1 MACTC
6 SPDVEILVA
15 RRLVDSREVPGE
27 LIQEKFFLCL
37 GCGSTETPSANRV
50 PLGVLRERF
59 EDAKLYVQNSDI
71 RNNCLMIDGRLHAFG
86 E

>member
-6 SPDVEILVA
+6 GPDIGVLVA

-27 LIQEKFFLCL
+27 LVQEQSFLCL
-37 GCGSTETPSANRV
+37 GCGSTQVPSANRI